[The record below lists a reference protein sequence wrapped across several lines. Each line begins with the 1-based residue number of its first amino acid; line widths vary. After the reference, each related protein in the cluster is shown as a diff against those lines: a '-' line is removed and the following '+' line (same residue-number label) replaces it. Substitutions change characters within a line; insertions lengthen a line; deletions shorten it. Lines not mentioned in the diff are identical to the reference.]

1 MTAPRTRHAI
11 VAATATALALSACSA
26 DGSGDGGGQ
35 EVTLWMYPV
44 IADQAASKE
53 FWDTAEAD
61 FEKAHP
67 DVDLAIELQTFD
79 KRDAQISAAL
89 AAGSGP
95 DLVLIT
101 PDQAATY
108 HAIGGLLPVDDA
120 VADSRDAFYPA
131 ALDSATIEDELFG
144 VPVFQNVFTTAYNA
158 AIFEDAGLEPPRT
171 WDDLR
176 AAAPGL
182 AKEGIAVMDYAGSP
196 EQTLNLSFYPFL
208 WQAGGQVF
216 TDDGSDVAF
225 DSPEGVE
232 ALQLLVDLQQ
242 EGALTPDAATDGPAV
257 EGAPIARGEA
267 AMRATTSLTEY
278 GQLQAAVGD
287 EAAALG
293 LPLTGAEQVT
303 YGNAGL
309 LSLTSINDE
318 SDRQAAYDVL
328 EFMSAADFQESL
340 NAAAGN
346 LPTRTDV
353 AVDESDPAV
362 ASMAEALEYVHPGE
376 PSPAS
381 RQVMAALAPKVQAAL
396 RGDMSA
402 EEALSA
408 AAEESRQILANTQP

>member
-11 VAATATALALSACSA
+11 VAATASALALAACS
-26 DGSGDGGGQ
+26 GGGTGDDGQ

-44 IADQAASKE
+44 IADQAASQE
-53 FWDTAEAD
+53 FWATAEAD
-61 FEKAHP
+61 FEEANP
-67 DVDLAIELQTFD
+67 DVDLQIELQTFD
-79 KRDAQISAAL
+79 KRDAQVSAAL

-108 HAIGGLLPVDDA
+108 QAIGGLLPVDEA
-120 VADSRDAFYPA
+120 VTDSRDAFYPA
-131 ALDSATIEDELFG
+131 ALDSATIGDELYG
-144 VPVFQNVFTTAYNA
+144 VPIFQNVFTTAYNT

-176 AAAPGL
+176 AAAPVL
-182 AKEGIAVMDYAGSP
+182 AKKGIAVMDYAGSP

-208 WQAGGQVF
+208 WQAGGHVF
-216 TDDGSDVAF
+216 TDDGADVAF

-232 ALQLLVDLQQ
+232 ALQLLVDLQR

-287 EAAALG
+287 DSAALG
-293 LPLTGAEQVT
+293 LPLTDAEQVT

-318 SDRQAAYDVL
+318 SNRQAAYDVL
-328 EFMSAADFQESL
+328 EFMSAPDFQASL

-362 ASMAEALEYVHPGE
+362 ASMAEALDLAYPGE

-381 RQVMAALAPKVQAAL
+381 RQVMAALAPKIQAAL

-402 EEALSA
+402 EEALAA

>member
-11 VAATATALALSACSA
+11 VAATASALALAACS
-26 DGSGDGGGQ
+26 GGGTGDDGQ

-44 IADQAASKE
+44 IADQAASQE
-53 FWDTAEAD
+53 FWATAEAD
-61 FEKAHP
+61 FEKANP
-67 DVDLAIELQTFD
+67 DVDLQIELQTFD
-79 KRDAQISAAL
+79 KRDAQVSAAL

-108 HAIGGLLPVDDA
+108 QAIGGLLPVDEA
-120 VADSRDAFYPA
+120 VTDSRDAFYPA
-131 ALDSATIEDELFG
+131 ALDSATIGDELYG
-144 VPVFQNVFTTAYNA
+144 VPIFQNVFTTAYNT

-176 AAAPGL
+176 AAAPVL
-182 AKEGIAVMDYAGSP
+182 AKKGIAVMDYAGSP

-208 WQAGGQVF
+208 WQAGGHVF
-216 TDDGSDVAF
+216 TDDGADVAF

-232 ALQLLVDLQQ
+232 ALQLLVDLQR

-287 EAAALG
+287 DSAALG
-293 LPLTGAEQVT
+293 LPLTDAEQVT

-318 SDRQAAYDVL
+318 SNRQAAYDVL
-328 EFMSAADFQESL
+328 EFMSTPDFQASL

-362 ASMAEALEYVHPGE
+362 ASMAEALDLAYPGE

-381 RQVMAALAPKVQAAL
+381 RQVMAALAPKIQAAL

-402 EEALSA
+402 EEALAA

>member
-11 VAATATALALSACSA
+11 VAATASALALAACS
-26 DGSGDGGGQ
+26 GGGTGDDGQ

-44 IADQAASKE
+44 IADQAASQE
-53 FWDTAEAD
+53 FWATAEAD

-67 DVDLAIELQTFD
+67 DVDLQIELQTFD
-79 KRDAQISAAL
+79 KRDAQVSAAL

-108 HAIGGLLPVDDA
+108 QAIGGLLPVDEA
-120 VADSRDAFYPA
+120 VTDSRDAFYPA
-131 ALDSATIEDELFG
+131 ALDSATIGDELYG
-144 VPVFQNVFTTAYNA
+144 VPIFQNVFTTAYNTA
-158 AIFEDAGLEPPRT
+158 VFEDAGLEPPRT

-176 AAAPGL
+176 AAAPVL
-182 AKEGIAVMDYAGSP
+182 AKKGIAVMDYAGSP

-208 WQAGGQVF
+208 WQAGGHVF
-216 TDDGSDVAF
+216 TDDGADVAF

-232 ALQLLVDLQQ
+232 ALQLLVDLQR

-287 EAAALG
+287 DSAALG
-293 LPLTGAEQVT
+293 LPLTDAEQVT

-309 LSLTSINDE
+309 LALTSINDE
-318 SDRQAAYDVL
+318 SNRQAAYDVL
-328 EFMSAADFQESL
+328 GFMSTPDFQASL

-362 ASMAEALEYVHPGE
+362 ASMAEALDLAYPGE

-381 RQVMAALAPKVQAAL
+381 RQVMAALAPTIQAAL

-402 EEALSA
+402 EEALAA

>member
-11 VAATATALALSACSA
+11 VAATATALTLSACGA
-26 DGSGDGGGQ
+26 DGSGDGGQ

-61 FEKAHP
+61 FEKANP

-120 VADSRDAFYPA
+120 VADIRDAFYPA

-144 VPVFQNVFTTAYNA
+144 VPIFQNVFTTAYNT
-158 AIFEDAGLEPPRT
+158 AIFEDAGLALPRT

-176 AAAPGL
+176 AAAPEL

-208 WQAGGQVF
+208 WQAGGHVF
-216 TDDGSDVAF
+216 TDDGADVAF
-225 DSPEGVE
+225 DSPEGAE

-242 EGALTPDAATDGPAV
+242 EGALPPDAATDGPAV

-287 EAAALG
+287 DSAALG
-293 LPLTGAEQVT
+293 QPLTGAEQVT

-318 SDRQAAYDVL
+318 SNRQAAYDVL
-328 EFMSAADFQESL
+328 AFMSTPDFQESL

-353 AVDESDPAV
+353 AVDDSDPAV
-362 ASMAEALEYVHPGE
+362 ASMAEALELAYPGE

-381 RQVMAALAPKVQAAL
+381 RQVMAALAPKIQAAL

-402 EEALSA
+402 EEALAA